1 MPIRV
6 KICGLTTPA
15 DVEWTVACGADA
27 IGIVQAP
34 SLRQVDRRTAETLLR
49 AAGSGVMKV
58 AVFRE
63 VDTPQLLELVSMG
76 FDAVQAERLPEA
88 VPPGLAVLPVITDG
102 PYLMA
107 RVKALPRVVDGGL
120 AQLGHAELLLDGPIG
135 GGRGMRPDRHRARKL
150 AASHRIVL
158 AGGLNPRNVARA
170 IEVIRPVA
178 VDVSSG
184 VERSPGCKQRD
195 LVKAFIVQARR
206 ALLKEET
213 T

>member
-1 MPIRV
+1 M
-6 KICGLTTPA
+6 KICGLTTTA
-15 DVEWTVACGADA
+15 DVEWAVACGADA

-49 AAGSGVMKV
+49 AAGSGVLKV

-63 VDTPQLLELVSMG
+63 VDPPQLLDLLSMG
-76 FDAVQAERLPEA
+76 FDAVQAENLPE
-88 VPPGLAVLPVITDG
+88 VLPPGLAILPVVTDG
-102 PYLMA
+102 RHLMA
-107 RVKALPRVVDGGL
+107 RVKALPRVVSGGL
-120 AQLGHAELLLDGPIG
+120 TQLGNPELLLDGPMG
-135 GGRGMRPDRHRARKL
+135 GGRGMAPDRHRARKL
-150 AASHRIVL
+150 AASRRIVL
-158 AGGLNPRNVARA
+158 AGGLKPRNVARA

-195 LVKAFIVQARR
+195 LVKAFIVEARS

-213 T
+213 A